1 MLVKDVVKTIDKWAA
16 AGAALS
22 FDNVGLLV
30 GDPEATVLRGIVALD
45 CTPAVVDE
53 CVRRGA
59 DILVTHHPLI
69 FKPLKALTPETH
81 SGAMALALA
90 RAGIALVSAHTNL
103 DSIVGGVSFAL
114 AEQLG
119 LGRVKILDPHR
130 SSLYK
135 LITFVPLEHF
145 EDVRESLA
153 EAGAGRIGEYE
164 ACAFTVEGTGYY
176 RPGEN
181 ANPFVGE
188 AGGGLESAREIRL
201 EVEVERWAAHRVLT
215 ALKQAHPYEEVAYDL
230 VPVEQPATRYG
241 LGAVGSLDE
250 PMEQHAFLDRVARAL
265 GSECLRYSGESG
277 TRIERVAVC
286 GGSGS
291 DLIRKAVAAGAQAFV
306 TADITYHK
314 FFDALSPSGT
324 PDILMVDAGHYE
336 TEAITEHLLVAHL
349 SKMLPAAEWMKTE
362 NRTSPVRTFVA
373 GANPR

>member
-1 MLVKDVVKTIDKWAA
+1 MLVKDVVRTIDKWAA
-16 AGAALS
+16 TGAALS

-30 GDPEATVLRGIVALD
+30 GDPDASVLRGVVALD
-45 CTPAVVDE
+45 CTPAVIDE

-81 SGAMALALA
+81 SGSMALALA

-119 LGRVKILDPHR
+119 LGGVKILDPHR

-135 LITFVPLEHF
+135 LITFVPHEHF
-145 EDVRESLA
+145 EEVRESLA

-181 ANPFVGE
+181 TNPFAGE

-201 EVEVERWAAHRVLT
+201 EVEVDRWEAHRVLA
-215 ALKQAHPYEEVAYDL
+215 ALKRNHPYEEVAYDL

-265 GSECLRYSGESG
+265 GSECLRYSGESDK
-277 TRIERVAVC
+277 RIERVAVC

-291 DLIRKAVAAGAQAFV
+291 DLLGKARAAGAQAFV

-314 FFDALSPSGT
+314 FFDALSPAGA

-349 SKMLPAAEWMKTE
+349 SRMLPAAEWMKTE

-373 GANPR
+373 GSNPR